1 MKASAPSTR
10 ANSAESGGALHGGK
24 VKPLSFEAFSKS
36 ISSFWDKTR
45 TESGSVSFLMG
56 AVSFLGKVVG
66 VLGLLL
72 ISRSCTRVEGCG
84 FGKVALVGP
93 KASLT

>member
-24 VKPLSFEAFSKS
+24 AKPLSFEALSKS

-56 AVSFLGKVVG
+56 AVDILSPLRGWNERVWLSV
-66 VLGLLL
+66 
-72 ISRSCTRVEGCG
+72 IDRSRSENSEVVT
-84 FGKVALVGP
+84 
-93 KASLT
+93 